1 MGGGSGNAKELV
13 AQTQKVNPEAARLMQ
28 GRLNLADKT
37 RPKQKPSYWLPRQ
50 QITGEEPT

>member
-13 AQTQKVNPEAARLMQ
+13 AQTQTVNPEAARLMQ
-28 GRLNLADKT
+28 NRLNLADKT
-37 RPKQKPSYWLPRQ
+37 RPNQKPSYWLPRQ